1 MRSKKIL
8 TLATGLLISGVI
20 LGMQIESAMSSD
32 DTYESMRKLE
42 EAFKI
47 ISKRYVDDVDTAS
60 LAEEGIQGM
69 LKDLDPHSI
78 YIDAERMQDVNEDFN
93 ASFDGI
99 GISYEFIPGE
109 DDQDTLA
116 VLNPLPGGPSEK
128 AGLWSGDRIIGVD
141 DSSAIG
147 YTRRDVERS
156 LKGPRGTKVKV
167 HVRRPGY
174 DEDLSFTITRGKIPI
189 HTVDA
194 SYMIDSKTGY
204 VKLQRFART
213 TYKEFMTASRDL
225 KDQGMERMVLDLR
238 NNAGG
243 FMDMAIRISDEF
255 VSGEKLIVSAK
266 SRIPDF
272 NSENRA
278 HVKGL
283 LEDMPVIV
291 LVNEQSASASEIVA
305 GALQDHDRAL
315 IVGRR
320 TFGKGLVQKQFPF
333 QDGSVLRMTISR
345 YYTPSGRFIQT
356 PYESG
361 DREDYYN
368 SKVALHE
375 SEEALDAA
383 EIVDQIPDS
392 LKYETD
398 NGRIVV
404 GGGGIL
410 PDYIISRDSISPFV
424 QAVLGKRHDRVFA
437 RDWVATHSESFHEG
451 VEDQDAWLE
460 LRDDFV
466 TNFDIGED
474 TFAEF
479 ESFLVSNKIFIV
491 GEDEVP
497 TEIAEDERY
506 FVRSEVEKEKE
517 WMKNLL
523 KAHIAVRMFDQAA
536 WYPIRHEY
544 DRTLNEALNLWR
556 SAEDLLA
563 LNH

>member
-8 TLATGLLISGVI
+8 TLATGLLIVGVI
-20 LGMQIESAMSSD
+20 LGMKIESAMSTD

-42 EAFKI
+42 DAFKI
-47 ISKRYVDDVDTAS
+47 ISRRYVDDVDTAS
-60 LAEEGIQGM
+60 LAEEAIQGM

-78 YIDAERMQDVNEDFN
+78 YIDAERMKDVNEDFN

-99 GISYEFIPGE
+99 GISYEFIPGDE
-109 DDQDTLA
+109 GKDTLA
-116 VLNPLPGGPSEK
+116 VLNPIPGGPSDK
-128 AGLWSGDRIIGVD
+128 AGLWSGDRIVGVG
-141 DSSAIG
+141 DSSAVG
-147 YTRRDVERS
+147 FTRRDVERS
-156 LKGPRGTKVKV
+156 LKGPRGTKVDVLVK
-167 HVRRPGY
+167 RPGY
-174 DEDLSFTITRGKIPI
+174 EEDLTFTITRGKIPLN
-189 HTVDA
+189 TLDA
-194 SYMIDSKTGY
+194 AYMIDSNTGY
-204 VKLQRFART
+204 IKLQRFART
-213 TYKEFMTASRDL
+213 TYKEFIEASRSL
-225 KDQGMERMVLDLR
+225 KDEGMTRMVLDLR

-255 VSGEKLIVSAK
+255 VADDKLIVSAK

-278 HVKGL
+278 HVRGI

-356 PYESG
+356 PYENG
-361 DREDYYN
+361 DREDYYS

-375 SEEALDAA
+375 SEEALDAS
-383 EIVDQIPDS
+383 EIIDQIPDS
-392 LKYETD
+392 LKYMTA
-398 NGRIVV
+398 NGRTVV

-410 PDYIISRDSISPFV
+410 PDYIIGRDSISSFV
-424 QAVLGKRHDRVFA
+424 QAVLGQRHDRIFA
-437 RDWVATHSESFHEG
+437 RDWVAKHSEAFHEG
-451 VEDQDAWLE
+451 VEDADDWAE
-460 LRDDFV
+460 VRNDFV
-466 TNFDIGED
+466 KHYQISEQTY
-474 TFAEF
+474 AEF
-479 ESFLVSNKIFIV
+479 EEFLESNKIFIV
-491 GEDEVP
+491 EEADMP
-497 TEIAEDERY
+497 AESAEEERY
-506 FVRSEVEKEKE
+506 FIRGEVEKEKE

-523 KAHIAVRMFDQAA
+523 KAHIAVRMFDQQA

-544 DRTLNEALNLWR
+544 DRTLDEALRLWQ

-563 LNH
+563 ISH

>member
-8 TLATGLLISGVI
+8 TLATGLLVGGVL

-32 DTYESMRKLE
+32 DTYESMLKME

-47 ISKRYVDDVDTAS
+47 ISRRYVDEVDTAS
-60 LAEEGIQGM
+60 LAEEAIQGM

-78 YIDAERMQDVNEDFN
+78 YIDAERMRDVNEDFN

-99 GISYEFIPGE
+99 GISYEFITGE
-109 DDQDTLA
+109 DGQDTLA

-167 HVRRPGY
+167 MVKRPGY
-174 DEDLSFTITRGKIPI
+174 DEDLSFTITRGKIPLN
-189 HTVDA
+189 TVDA
-194 SYMIDSKTGY
+194 SYMIDNQTGY
-204 VKLQRFART
+204 IKLQRFART
-213 TYKEFMTASRDL
+213 TYKEFMDASRDL

-255 VSGEKLIVSAK
+255 VADDKLIVSAK

-333 QDGSVLRMTISR
+333 KDGSVLRMTISR

-361 DREDYYN
+361 DREDYYG

-375 SEEALDAA
+375 SEEALNAA
-383 EIVDQIPDS
+383 EILDQIPDS
-392 LKYETD
+392 LKYKTD

-410 PDYIISRDSISPFV
+410 PDYIISRDSISAFV
-424 QAVLGKRHDRVFA
+424 QAVLGNRHDRFFA
-437 RDWVATHSESFHEG
+437 RDWVASHSEAFHEG
-451 VEDQDAWLE
+451 IEDQEAWNE

-466 TNFDIGED
+466 ANFEVSDEMYS
-474 TFAEF
+474 EF
-479 ESFLVSNKIFIV
+479 ESYLATHKIYIAEQV
-491 GEDEVP
+491 RIPSEVP
-497 TEIAEDERY
+497 EDERY
-506 FVRSEVEKEKE
+506 FVRSEAEKEKE

-544 DRTLNEALNLWR
+544 DRTLNEAMNLWI
-556 SAEDLLA
+556 SAEELLA
-563 LNH
+563 MSH

>member
-8 TLATGLLISGVI
+8 SLATVLLVVGVI
-20 LGMQIESAMSSD
+20 LGMQLESAMSTD
-32 DTYESMRKLE
+32 DPYESMRKLE

-47 ISKRYVDDVDTAS
+47 INRRYVDEVDSAS
-60 LAEEGIQGM
+60 LAEEAIAGM

-78 YIDAERMQDVNEDFN
+78 YIDAERMRDVNEDFN

-109 DDQDTLA
+109 EGQDTLA

-128 AGLWSGDRIIGVD
+128 AGLWSGDRIIEVD
-141 DSSAIG
+141 DSSAVG
-147 YTRRDVERS
+147 FTTRDVQRS
-156 LKGPRGTKVKV
+156 LKGPRGTKVTVKIK
-167 HVRRPGY
+167 RPGY
-174 DEDLSFTITRGKIPI
+174 DEDLSFEITRGKIPL

-194 SYMIDSKTGY
+194 AYMIDNRTGY

-213 TYKEFMTASRDL
+213 TYKEFMEASRSL
-225 KDQGMERMVLDLR
+225 KKEGMERMVLDLR

-255 VSGEKLIVSAK
+255 VSDDRLIVSAK
-266 SRIPDF
+266 SRISDY

-278 HVKGL
+278 HVRGI

-356 PYESG
+356 PYEDG
-361 DREDYYN
+361 DREDYYS

-383 EIVDQIPDS
+383 EILDQIPDS
-392 LKYETD
+392 LKYETT
-398 NGRIVV
+398 NGRTVV

-410 PDYIISRDSISPFV
+410 PDFIISPDSISAFA
-424 QAVLGKRHDRVFA
+424 QAVLGFRHDRIFA
-437 RDWVATHSESFHEG
+437 RNWVEAHSEAYHEG
-451 VEDQDAWLE
+451 VEDAGEWDA
-460 LRDDFV
+460 LRDDFID
-466 TNFDIGED
+466 NFELSDQD
-474 TFAEF
+474 YTSFV
-479 ESFLVSNKIFIV
+479 SFLSENKVYLVDEAQIP
-491 GEDEVP
+491 EEVP
-497 TEIAEDERY
+497 EGERY
-506 FVRSEVEKEKE
+506 IIRRDAELEKD

-523 KAHIAVRMFDQAA
+523 KARIAVRMFDQAS

-544 DRTLNEALNLWR
+544 DRTLSEALSLWM
-556 SAEDLLA
+556 SAEELLA
-563 LNH
+563 MTH

>member
-8 TLATGLLISGVI
+8 TLATGLLIAGVL

-32 DTYESMRKLE
+32 DTYESMLKME

-47 ISKRYVDDVDTAS
+47 ISRRYVDDVDTAS
-60 LAEEGIQGM
+60 LAEEAIQGM

-78 YIDAERMQDVNEDFN
+78 YIDAERMRDVNEDFN

-99 GISYEFIPGE
+99 GISYEFIPGK
-109 DDQDTLA
+109 DDKDTLA
-116 VLNPLPGGPSEK
+116 VLNPIPGGPSEK
-128 AGLWSGDRIIGVD
+128 AGLWSGDRIIEVE
-141 DSSAIG
+141 DSSAVG

-156 LKGPRGTKVKV
+156 LKGPRGTKVSVKV
-167 HVRRPGY
+167 KRPGY
-174 DEDLSFTITRGKIPI
+174 EEDLSFTITRDKIPLN
-189 HTVDA
+189 TVDA
-194 SYMIDSKTGY
+194 SYMIDDQTGY

-213 TYKEFMTASRDL
+213 TYKEFMSASRDL

-255 VSGEKLIVSAK
+255 VSDDKLIVSAK

-333 QDGSVLRMTISR
+333 KDGSVLRMTISR

-361 DREDYYN
+361 DKEDYYN
-368 SKVALHE
+368 SKVALYE

-383 EIVDQIPDS
+383 EIIDQIPDS
-392 LKYETD
+392 LKYKTD

-410 PDYIISRDSISPFV
+410 PDYIISRDSISAFV

-437 RDWVATHSESFHEG
+437 RDWVASHSESFHEG
-451 VEDQDAWLE
+451 IEDQDAWDAV
-460 LRDDFV
+460 RADFV
-466 TNFDIGED
+466 ANFEISDE
-474 TFAEF
+474 TFASF
-479 ESFLVSNKIFIV
+479 EAFLATHQIHIVKEADMPAEVS
-491 GEDEVP
+491 ED
-497 TEIAEDERY
+497 ARY
-506 FVRSEVEKEKE
+506 FLRSDVEKEQE

-536 WYPIRHEY
+536 WYPIRSEH
-544 DRTLNEALNLWR
+544 DRTLKEALSLWR
-556 SAEDLLA
+556 SAEELLA
-563 LNH
+563 MGH